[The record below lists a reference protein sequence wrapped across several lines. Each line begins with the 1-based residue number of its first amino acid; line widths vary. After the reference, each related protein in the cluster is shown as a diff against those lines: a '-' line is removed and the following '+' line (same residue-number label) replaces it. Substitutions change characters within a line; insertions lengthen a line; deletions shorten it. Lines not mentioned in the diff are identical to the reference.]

1 MKSSLHSFKSDN
13 MPIIRI
19 APVCNGKVYVV
30 PHTPEEG
37 TTVMDL
43 PMEDYVDKVSP
54 PSDKAAR
61 KVKEKYHLHI
71 NCDMQPRF
79 SVQYKSASH
88 NGETVYLYILPLKQ
102 EHEIQFHNGTFI
114 SADEINTNGVLYS
127 SNLQKESELIG
138 MAAELWKDYF
148 EGTPLDYEI

>member
-1 MKSSLHSFKSDN
+1 
-13 MPIIRI
+13 
-19 APVCNGKVYVV
+19 
-30 PHTPEEG
+30 
-37 TTVMDL
+37 
-43 PMEDYVDKVSP
+43 
-54 PSDKAAR
+54 
-61 KVKEKYHLHI
+61 
-71 NCDMQPRF
+71 MQPRF

-114 SADEINTNGVLYS
+114 SADEIGTNSLLYS

>member
-1 MKSSLHSFKSDN
+1 MKSSLHSFNPDN

-19 APVCNGKVYVV
+19 APVCNGKVYVI

-43 PMEDYVDKVSP
+43 PMEDRIEKVSP
-54 PSDKAAR
+54 KSDKAAR
-61 KVKEKYHLHI
+61 KVKEKYQLHI

-102 EHEIQFHNGTFI
+102 EHEIQFHNGTFV
-114 SADEINTNGVLYS
+114 SADEINTNNQLYS
-127 SNLQKESELIG
+127 SNLQKESELLG
-138 MAAELWKDYF
+138 MVAELWKDYF
-148 EGTPLDYEI
+148 EGTPIVHE

>member
-37 TTVMDL
+37 TTIMDL
-43 PMEDYVDKVSP
+43 PMEDRVEKVSS
-54 PSDKAAR
+54 PSDKVAL

-102 EHEIQFHNGTFI
+102 ENEILFHNGKFI
-114 SADEINTNGVLYS
+114 TVEEIGTNGLLYS
-127 SNLQKESELIG
+127 PNLQKESELLG

>member
-1 MKSSLHSFKSDN
+1 MKSSLHPFKSDN

-43 PMEDYVDKVSP
+43 PIVDRIEKASP
-54 PSDKAAR
+54 QSEKTAR
-61 KVKEKYHLHI
+61 KVKEKYHLHVKSE
-71 NCDMQPRF
+71 MQPRF
-79 SVQYKSASH
+79 SVQYKSASD

-114 SADEINTNGVLYS
+114 SADEINGLQYS
-127 SNLQKESELIG
+127 AYLQKESELIG

-148 EGTPLDYEI
+148 EGAPIDDEV